1 MKSNYGILDLVL
13 EKFDETGSVLSDI
26 CWHLVGQ
33 DFMQFKFVT

>member
-13 EKFDETGSVLSDI
+13 KKVDETGSVLSDI
-26 CWHLVGQ
+26 CWHLV